1 MNKMEYLE
9 NLSEQIRNRRAKA
22 LVLTE
27 IASHIEDQKCA
38 YLADGKSAEEAEL
51 LAVKEMGD
59 PVETGLQLNK
69 IHRPKTDF
77 FLLGAMAALTLLG
90 IIMQSIILAGFDN
103 AAASS
108 ADSMRTVFYNLAGF
122 AVMFLIYFGDY
133 RFLGK
138 YSKHVYFA
146 YLISAALFSFLHKQ
160 LFSYSQA
167 HRIWQGFYMLFI
179 PLFAAFCYAF
189 RGQKGK
195 GICKATS
202 LLFFNT
208 FFLMYLGASPSATM
222 LLSVMTCLITLC
234 AAAYKGI
241 FGGRKQLQTGVLLSL
256 SVGIP
261 LLLLGDALL
270 LGGHIYLL
278 ADYQIRR
285 IQVLLNPA
293 AFATEA
299 GYQTMLVRTQLAD
312 ISLFGGGSVGK
323 VGTLPGA
330 QCDYIITCLSAYFGF
345 LAALAVVAVIAAYFL
360 RSLHISLTQKNR
372 LGFLLGVSCSVILI
386 LKTAVYLAMNFGI
399 GMTVSIDMPFLT
411 YGLQCTIFNF
421 LFMGVILSVYRN
433 TNLFPAESGI

>member
-1 MNKMEYLE
+1 MNKAEYLE
-9 NLSEQIRNRRAKA
+9 NLVEQIRNRRAKTF
-22 LVLTE
+22 VLAE
-27 IASHIEDQKCA
+27 IASHIEDQKCT
-38 YLADGKSAEEAEL
+38 YLADGKSEEEAEL
-51 LAVKEMGD
+51 LTVREMGD

-69 IHRPKTDF
+69 IHRPKTDY

-138 YSKHVYFA
+138 YSKPVYFV
-146 YLISAALFSFLHKQ
+146 YLAGAALFSFLHGQ
-160 LFSYSQA
+160 LFSYSQT

-179 PLFAAFCYAF
+179 PLFAAFCYAC

-195 GICKATS
+195 GICKMSA
-202 LLFFNT
+202 LLVLNT
-208 FFLMYLGASPSATM
+208 FFFMYLGTSPSATM

-241 FGGRKQLQTGVLLSL
+241 FGGRKKLQTGILLSL

-261 LLLLGDALL
+261 LLLFGDTLL
-270 LGGHIYLL
+270 LGGRIFLL

-299 GYQTMLVRTQLAD
+299 GYQTLLVRDQLAGV
-312 ISLFGGGSVGK
+312 SLFGGGSVGK
-323 VGTLPGA
+323 IGALPGA
-330 QCDYIITCLSAYFGF
+330 QYDYVITCLSAYFGL
-345 LAALAVVAVIAAYFL
+345 LAALAAVAVIAAYFL
-360 RSLHISLTQKNR
+360 RSLHISLMQKNR

-386 LKTAVYLAMNFGI
+386 LKTTVYLAMNFGI

-411 YGLQCTIFNF
+411 YGLQCTVLNF
-421 LFMGVILSVYRN
+421 LFMGMILSVYRN
-433 TNLFPAESGI
+433 TNLLQTESGV